1 MTESSNWQLKRYNV
15 VVIDCSNITSQIR
28 ESLIKFITYIPEN
41 AEVIFVCLHGHLP
54 KDSFSEVK
62 LCNGGAHIRS
72 LQEVLGE
79 LLTYNTEY
87 LHIVTANVVCI
98 NLNYV
103 SVIQSFKNL
112 NFWTPSTLYD
122 GGVYDIRRKYWW
134 TSKMSIH
141 WVNDLQRYWTSD
153 RSVPKLEQMPLTS
166 IVSSFLGGIER
177 LIPNMILK

>member
-98 NLNYV
+98 NLN
-103 SVIQSFKNL
+103 
-112 NFWTPSTLYD
+112 
-122 GGVYDIRRKYWW
+122 
-134 TSKMSIH
+134 
-141 WVNDLQRYWTSD
+141 
-153 RSVPKLEQMPLTS
+153 
-166 IVSSFLGGIER
+166 
-177 LIPNMILK
+177 